1 VTRRGRILQLVFFV
15 AALVV
20 MFWLLN
26 KTGWSNIG
34 HALMRVGPTGALIL
48 VAIGFAETI
57 LDTLAASIAIR
68 QRRWGQV
75 LVVNNAG
82 ALLNQILPFDLGE
95 VVKGALTHRL
105 FPKEETIAGT
115 IVWNYVFKISRP
127 LVILTA
133 ALIGIVGSPH
143 VDTKVRGL
151 VLAGAFASF
160 VPYLIL
166 RLVLRKGVAVL
177 FVRLL
182 RFVRI
187 LRNDPSRILDKA
199 LTIDAT
205 VASFWRERPG
215 AFIAILFV
223 QIGARLVSW
232 LNLFATLRLIG
243 LPIGFMACA
252 LLYAA
257 MNTADLMIT
266 IIPARLGVSEGAA
279 FGIFKL
285 IGLPPQTGVIMYV
298 VFRIKSLVTTGVL
311 APFAFLR
318 TRPMDAPAV
327 TSPAGA
333 TTLVEPA
340 LIPPGSSPPRR

>member
-1 VTRRGRILQLVFFV
+1 MTRRARILQLIFFF
-15 AALVV
+15 AALLVL
-20 MFWLLN
+20 FWLLN
-26 KTGWSNIG
+26 RTGWSNIG

-48 VAIGFAETI
+48 VALGFGETI

-105 FPKEETIAGT
+105 FPSETTIAGT

-127 LVILTA
+127 LVILGA
-133 ALIGIVGSPH
+133 AVIGIVAGPH
-143 VDTKVRGL
+143 VDAKVRYL
-151 VLAGAFASF
+151 VLAGAFVSF
-160 VPYLIL
+160 LPYVIL
-166 RLVLRKGVAVL
+166 RLVLRKGVAVM

-205 VASFWRERPG
+205 VASFWRERPR
-215 AFIAILFV
+215 AFIAILFI

-243 LPIGFMACA
+243 LPIGFYACA

-257 MNTADLMIT
+257 MNTADLIIT

-285 IGLPPQTGVIMYV
+285 IGLPPETGVIMYV

-311 APFAFLR
+311 APFALLR
-318 TRPMDAPAV
+318 PRAMDPA
-327 TSPAGA
+327 TATPPADA
-333 TTLVEPA
+333 TPAEPA
-340 LIPPGSSPPRR
+340 FIPPASSPPQG